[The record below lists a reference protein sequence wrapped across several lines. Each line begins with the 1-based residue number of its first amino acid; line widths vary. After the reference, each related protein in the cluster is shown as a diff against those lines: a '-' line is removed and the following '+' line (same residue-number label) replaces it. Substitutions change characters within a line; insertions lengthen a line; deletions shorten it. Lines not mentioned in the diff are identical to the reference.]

1 MKLFQKITALFLC
14 LFILAFSLGFTINK
28 MVCLKSG
35 KVKIALTPIKQCCSK
50 KSSSKTTLKT
60 HCCDLSSLSFQLNE
74 YNPTQQQSIALA
86 IDLLLPFNINTYSY
100 SYLIVKKQP
109 LLYSDLP
116 PPIIGKKRLALLST
130 FII

>member
-1 MKLFQKITALFLC
+1 MKLLKKITAFFLC

-35 KVKIALTPIKQCCSK
+35 KVKIALTPIKECCSK

-74 YNPTQQQSIALA
+74 YNPTQQQSIALS
-86 IDLLLPFNINTYSY
+86 IDFVLPFNINTYTY
-100 SYLIVKKQP
+100 SHHIVNKQP

-116 PPIIGKKRLALLST
+116 PPIVGKKRLALFST